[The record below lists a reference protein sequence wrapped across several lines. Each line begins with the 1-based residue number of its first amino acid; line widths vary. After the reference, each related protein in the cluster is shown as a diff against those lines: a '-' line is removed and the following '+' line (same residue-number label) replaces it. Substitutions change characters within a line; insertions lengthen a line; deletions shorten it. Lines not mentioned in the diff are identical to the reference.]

1 MTRVPSPT
9 RRELL
14 MTSLLLPLA
23 AFADARAAP
32 ADGRALVA
40 WFSRSGNTRVI
51 AGQIARSLQADR
63 FEIQPASPYPDD
75 YFETVEQATQERD
88 AGFEPPLAASVDG
101 MDGYETLY
109 LGFPIWGMTAPP
121 VIWSFLSGHDLTGKT
136 IVPFITHGGYGLGDS
151 LAVVARHAPRARSGR
166 RLRIGEAAGASD
178 DRAGQAVVAATEH
191 RTITPVTICQHFFSD
206 FYPHPFTLPHNPLTA
221 LALAGALV
229 RTGCQGR
236 AAAPDRSR

>member
-1 MTRVPSPT
+1 VTAFSTPT

-23 AFADARAAP
+23 ASAEARAAQV
-32 ADGRALVA
+32 DGRTLVA

-75 YFETVEQATQERD
+75 YFETVEQARQETDRD
-88 AGFEPPLAASVDG
+88 YQPPLATSVER

-109 LGFPIWGMTAPP
+109 LGFPIWGTTAPP
-121 VIWSFLSGHDLTGKT
+121 VIRSFLSAHDLAGKT

-151 LAVVARHAPRARSGR
+151 LDVVASYAPQARLVSGLVMER
-166 RLRIGEAAGASD
+166 PQERQTIERVTEWLDQLDIG
-178 DRAGQAVVAATEH
+178 R
-191 RTITPVTICQHFFSD
+191 
-206 FYPHPFTLPHNPLTA
+206 
-221 LALAGALV
+221 
-229 RTGCQGR
+229 
-236 AAAPDRSR
+236 